1 MPAAHPLPLHTM
13 LQGRFLDEAW
23 PDRFDGPVSGLSA
36 GCGTGRGSVVICEIH
51 KELKFDGR
59 RLESTSLAFAAT
71 KAETFGIADI
81 TFGLADILELGAL
94 DHRTT
99 SLKARAYCITWIRRR
114 RDSKCYPAAL
124 LQTVSCALHYTAHAA
139 AGAVA
144 AARKWIA
151 EEEIEDTVAGL
162 REARVKL
169 RALPVDHPARAVAD
183 TPEFFVLSGLHDL
196 VFNVQEH
203 RYTPKQLRSLLKD
216 AGLRFLGFDHNDP
229 SIPVLYADAFPDDP
243 GQTNLDNW
251 DSFEQN
257 HPDTFAEMYQMWC
270 RPA

>member
-1 MPAAHPLPLHTM
+1 MTAV
-13 LQGRFLDEAW
+13 D
-23 PDRFDGPVSGLSA
+23 LSP
-36 GCGTGRGSVVICEIH
+36 
-51 KELKFDGR
+51 
-59 RLESTSLAFAAT
+59 TSLAFAAT

-94 DHRTT
+94 DHRYDIIKSSGVLHHMDTPAEG
-99 SLKARAYCITWIRRR
+99 LKVLSGCLAPNGIMRL
-114 RDSKCYPAAL
+114 AL
-124 LQTVSCALHYTAHAA
+124 YSTRGR
-139 AGAVA
+139 GAVA

-251 DSFEQN
+251 NSFEQN